1 MNLFRSRN
9 LGAAASK
16 ESGNPN
22 EVVAKLDTALTAV
35 FSEDGKRTVLY
46 YMTNKYG
53 LTLEQ
58 ASLDPTRLER
68 AFTGMLG
75 EIGWMVVTRAILEQ
89 FWDRRIGMEEAN
101 TLQRVSLRE
110 AFSFSR
116 IFSTGS
122 FVSPR

>member
-9 LGAAASK
+9 LGAAASN
-16 ESGNPN
+16 ESGNPD
-22 EVVAKLDTALTAV
+22 EVIAKLDTALTAV

-58 ASLDPTRLER
+58 ASLDPAKLER

-75 EIGWMVVTRAILEQ
+75 EIGWAVVKRAILEQ

-110 AFSFSR
+110 AFSLSRVFSM
-116 IFSTGS
+116 GS